1 MAFHDFSYNG
11 NHDDDDF
18 SSSSLA
24 FHDFSYTDDDD
35 DDDDNNNNNNNS
47 LMEIC
52 KPPTPRLKA
61 LNKHNVTHIKLF
73 TSRWKMLSA
82 I

>member
-24 FHDFSYTDDDD
+24 FHDFSYTDD